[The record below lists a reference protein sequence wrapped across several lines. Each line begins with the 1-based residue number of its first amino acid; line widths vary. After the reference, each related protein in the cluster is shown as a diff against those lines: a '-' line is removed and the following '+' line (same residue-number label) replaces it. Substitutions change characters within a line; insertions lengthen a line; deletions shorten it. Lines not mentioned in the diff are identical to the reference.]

1 MAEETTKP
9 ENLEFARARDGDE
22 FLGVWTDGIREPQD
36 PILQGRGAGSDL
48 RLYDQVRGDAQV
60 WSTLQQRRDAV
71 VALPWDVEPGDERP
85 ASKEAAD
92 ELKDQL
98 DALAMDSITR
108 KMLWGVFYGYGVA
121 EVMWGIAGNRVTFDN
136 IRVRRARRFGFDV
149 DGGLMLRQTT
159 ERAAEQMP
167 DKKFWVMTTGAD
179 TDDEPYGLGL
189 AHLLYWPTYFR
200 RHGLKAWMMALNKY
214 ATPTVVGKFPKGTLP
229 EDIKKLLAALSAIQ
243 SDSAIVIPEGMEAD
257 LLSATKSAGMDF
269 KAFHEFLDGMIAKIV
284 LSQTMTTDDGGSLSQ
299 SKVHLEVRDE
309 VADADAEMLCG
320 SFNTGPATWWTQW
333 NYGDA
338 AAPPLLKRQKDDPED
353 ADAAAT
359 RDSQLKALGWEP
371 TEDRIRTVYGDGYQ
385 KTKPAEDSSGS
396 QEPPTEL
403 KEGDGPDAIASFA
416 AQLAGGGMALTA
428 VNDMLAPI
436 MEALDGT
443 DSLEGV
449 ASALDG
455 LSLSDGALEPLRE
468 HLAQAAF
475 AARIG
480 GEVGAPLRDGVE
492 TESA

>member
-1 MAEETTKP
+1 MAEEIKKP
-9 ENLEFARARDGDE
+9 EQIECARARDGDE
-22 FLGVWTDGIREPQD
+22 FLGVWTDGIRQPQD

-71 VALPWDVEPGDERP
+71 VALPWSVEPGDDRP
-85 ASKEAAD
+85 ASLEAAD
-92 ELKDQL
+92 ELKEQL
-98 DALAMDSITR
+98 AALAMDSISR

-121 EVMWGIAGNRVTFDN
+121 EILWGIEGNRASFKD

-149 DGGLMLRQTT
+149 DGGLMLRQTV
-159 ERAAEQMP
+159 ERAAQQMP
-167 DKKFWVMTTGAD
+167 DRKFWVMTTGAD

-200 RHGLKAWMMALNKY
+200 RHGLKAWMVALNKY
-214 ATPTVVGKFPKGTLP
+214 ATPTAVGKFPKGASP
-229 EDIKKLLAALSAIQ
+229 EDVKKLLAALAAIQ
-243 SDSAIVIPEGMEAD
+243 SDSAITLPEGMEVE
-257 LLSATKSAGMDF
+257 LLSAAKSPGLDF
-269 KAFHEFLDGMIAKIV
+269 KSFHEFLDGMIAKIV

-309 VADADAEMLCG
+309 VADADAELLCG
-320 SFNTGPATWWTQW
+320 SFNTGPGTWWTEW

-338 AAPPLLKRQKDDPED
+338 AAPPLLKRKKDDPEN

-359 RDSQLKALGWEP
+359 RDTHLRTLGWEP
-371 TEDRIRTVYGDGYQ
+371 TEERIRKVYGDGYQ
-385 KTKPAEDSSGS
+385 RRTPAGDG
-396 QEPPTEL
+396 QEPPTDL
-403 KEGDGPDAIASFA
+403 KAGDGPDAIASFA
-416 AQLAGGGMALTA
+416 AQLAGDGVALTA
-428 VNDMLAPI
+428 VNDVIAPI
-436 MEALDGT
+436 MDALDGA

-449 ASALDG
+449 ASAIDG
-455 LSLSDGALEPLRE
+455 LSLSDTALEPLRE

-475 AARIG
+475 AASIG

-492 TESA
+492 TETS